1 MRGIHSNKSE
11 IRQEV
16 FTEVAKM
23 AFDGGDFS
31 RMEELPYK
39 LVPGE
44 ISNYYDNIFLAR
56 AIVGERIRTTMG
68 LPVRNFSQHAPLSA
82 GIEKSAIDEKYYD
95 PPLINI
101 IKFACHACPEK
112 RTMVTNGCQGGAGAI
127 STVQTASKAL
137 DKQKE
142 ESALKNCSETGY
154 AAYLEMIAEDRK
166 GNQIE

>member
-44 ISNYYDNIFLAR
+44 ISNYYDNIFY
-56 AIVGERIRTTMG
+56 IICCY
-68 LPVRNFSQHAPLSA
+68 
-82 GIEKSAIDEKYYD
+82 DE
-95 PPLINI
+95 LFI
-101 IKFACHACPEK
+101 IK
-112 RTMVTNGCQGGAGAI
+112 N
-127 STVQTASKAL
+127 
-137 DKQKE
+137 
-142 ESALKNCSETGY
+142 N
-154 AAYLEMIAEDRK
+154 
-166 GNQIE
+166 